1 MSEENYFPEP
11 IEIPIEDAIDLH
23 LFAPSEVSLVV
34 EEYLEQ
40 AAARGFRQVRIIH
53 GRGIG
58 ERRRQVRALL
68 ARHPLVAEFSDAP
81 DMRSGWGATLVRF
94 RDPDSKGGKA

>member
-1 MSEENYFPEP
+1 MPEETPFPEP
-11 IEIPIEDAIDLH
+11 IEIPIEDSIDLH
-23 LFAPSEVSLVV
+23 LFAPSEVGIVV

-58 ERRRQVRALL
+58 ERRRQVRTLL
-68 ARHPLVAEFSDAP
+68 ARNPLVAEFSDAP

-94 RDPDSKGGKA
+94 REPDSKGGRE